1 MTTYDAIRVIQ
12 DGDDIKIKL
21 NDATFS
27 RTTCELNCDDP
38 GRFVP
43 YTMAED
49 CADGSRG
56 IASAFAHFRG
66 TPLKFPSNIDSMY
79 VASGTNGQADITIMD
94 EGQGVRVGNTGQC
107 AVTYFAAST
116 ADNLGVVYQDDH
128 PDFGDHLLTV
138 NF

>member
-27 RTTCELNCDDP
+27 RTNCELNCDDP

-56 IASAFAHFRG
+56 FASAFASFGG
-66 TPLKFPSNIDSMY
+66 TPLKFPSNIESMY
-79 VASGTNGQADITIMD
+79 VASGTNARGGTILRN
-94 EGQGVRVGNTGQC
+94 EGQMIRSGIQGQC

-116 ADNLGVVYQDDH
+116 DANLGEVYQDGH